1 MNENSEDEES
11 DMEQETPP
19 PPPPAPVLLGGS
31 GEDAPPPPVTTSA
44 AVEQT
49 GARKASKG
57 DMPAV
62 GATFNDHHLTDLVE
76 DALDARKGG
85 VDLNT
90 ERVHHERVIN
100 DTVKQQLRG
109 IFAAHDHDH
118 DHMITRAQLVDVMSM
133 IGLKATDKLIQ
144 KFYAARPSNAGPSLI
159 DLNTFLVVASEQ
171 LLEAQ
176 DVTPELIEL
185 FEVFD
190 PPAED
195 GSRSGMIT
203 LKTLRHIMLEVLTP
217 DRLTR
222 AEFEEFITVA
232 RLKSEGYGMEDQVK
246 IDYRSLV
253 NNLLIGKPRVNMRV
267 S

>member
-1 MNENSEDEES
+1 MSGVENSEDEES
-11 DMEQETPP
+11 DREQETPP
-19 PPPPAPVLLGGS
+19 PPPPTTTSVLLGGS
-31 GEDAPPPPVTTSA
+31 AEVPPPAAPAAPGSAPP
-44 AVEQT
+44 
-49 GARKASKG
+49 AS
-57 DMPAV
+57 
-62 GATFNDHHLTDLVE
+62 TDNVVHDKSLMELVD
-76 DALDARKGG
+76 DAIDAKKGG
-85 VDLNT
+85 VDMSV
-90 ERVHHERVIN
+90 ERTHHERVIN

-144 KFYAARPSNAGPSLI
+144 KFYAARPKNAGPSLI
-159 DLNTFLVVASEQ
+159 DLNTFLAVASEQ

-195 GSRSGMIT
+195 GSRSGMVT

-253 NNLLIGKPRVNMRV
+253 NNLLIGKPRMNMRV